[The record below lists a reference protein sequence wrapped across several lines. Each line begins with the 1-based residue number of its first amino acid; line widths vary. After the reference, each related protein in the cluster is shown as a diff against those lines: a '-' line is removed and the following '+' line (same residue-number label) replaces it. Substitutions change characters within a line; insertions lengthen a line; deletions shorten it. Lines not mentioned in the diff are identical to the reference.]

1 MTNDIFAAYG
11 VEVKDAPT
19 PPDVKTTTN
28 KKVDTVK
35 LREAAEQATALAK
48 VVPDIETKHTSAFQ
62 GKGNP
67 APFTVQ
73 QLAKQYTEE
82 AILTAV
88 EIMRGGY
95 IGEDDKG
102 RIVISSVEN
111 STRLEAA
118 KLLLDRGWGKATVK
132 AELNAN
138 IKVDIHSTLAEL
150 AAQVKAPPAL
160 GEDHALV
167 TDVEVQE

>member
-1 MTNDIFAAYG
+1 MTDDIFAHFG
-11 VEVKDAPT
+11 VDVPAPAPPVVKA
-19 PPDVKTTTN
+19 TN
-28 KKVDTVK
+28 KKVDSVK
-35 LREAAEQATALAK
+35 LKEAAEQATALAK
-48 VVPDIETKHTSAFQ
+48 VVPDVETSHTSPYQ

-82 AILTAV
+82 AILVAV
-88 EIMRGGY
+88 SIMRGDNIEYDEEGKKT
-95 IGEDDKG
+95 INE
-102 RIVISSVEN
+102 VAT

-132 AELNAN
+132 GELNVN
-138 IKVDIHSTLAEL
+138 HKVDIHGTLAEL
-150 AAQVKAPPAL
+150 AAQVKAPPSL